1 MFGLVEGLA
10 QVVAGGPTAAVGRCT
25 RDISEVAGV
34 EDRIEQRVEAVPA
47 LVALAV
53 DEEGGRAVDV
63 ALDPALEVRAYPAFV
78 CVLVEF
84 LGALLNPPTA
94 SV

>member
-10 QVVAGGPTAAVGRCT
+10 QVVAGGPTAVGRCT
-25 RDISEVAGV
+25 RDIGEVAGV
-34 EDRIEQRVEAVPA
+34 DDRIEQRVEAVPA

-84 LGALLNPPTA
+84 LGTLLNPPTA